1 VVSVTFFTSCW
12 ANDWEILL
20 KTRYLE
26 NKIARNAYEFTDKV
40 LMINNVTHRNEVR
53 AYAEKAVASG
63 VITDYFFVEDYI
75 DEALNFFQLPKE
87 SLGRGYY
94 YSNHELASIYL
105 CRTDY
110 LLFYTGDT
118 SLEEATPWVTPALA
132 ELERNG
138 NYKVANPVWNRRYD
152 EARRESSF
160 EVDSFYVGFGFSD
173 QCFLVRT
180 EDFRAPI
187 YNEFNSASERYPEYG
202 GETFEKRVDSWMR
215 NHSYLRLTFEW
226 GSYVHEDFSK
236 NSLLRAINI
245 KTGAYD
251 K

>member
-1 VVSVTFFTSCW
+1 
-12 ANDWEILL
+12 
-20 KTRYLE
+20 
-26 NKIARNAYEFTDKV
+26 
-40 LMINNVTHRNEVR
+40 
-53 AYAEKAVASG
+53 
-63 VITDYFFVEDYI
+63 
-75 DEALNFFQLPKE
+75 
-87 SLGRGYY
+87 
-94 YSNHELASIYL
+94 
-105 CRTDY
+105 
-110 LLFYTGDT
+110 
-118 SLEEATPWVTPALA
+118 VTPALA

-138 NYKVANPVWNRRYD
+138 DYKVANPVWNRRYD

-160 EVDSFYVGFGFSD
+160 EVDSFYVSYGFSD

-180 EDFRAPI
+180 GDFRAPI
-187 YNEFNSASERYPEYG
+187 YNESNIASERYPEYG

-215 NHSYLRLTFEW
+215 NHGYLRLTFKW